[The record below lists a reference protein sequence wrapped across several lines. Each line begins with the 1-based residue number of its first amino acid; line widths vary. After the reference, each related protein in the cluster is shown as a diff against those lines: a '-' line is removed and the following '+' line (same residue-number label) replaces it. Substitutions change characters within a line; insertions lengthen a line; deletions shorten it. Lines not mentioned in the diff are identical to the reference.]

1 MRSCFSGACFV
12 QAHLR
17 EAQQAFLEGH
27 VGGFEFFGGVFGL
40 VRYDNLGSAVAK
52 VMKGRRRIETDR
64 FVALRSHYLCE
75 SSFTRAGKE
84 ARTRREV
91 SRVMLAGSAA
101 RTSCR
106 SRKSCR
112 SPS

>member
-1 MRSCFSGACFV
+1 M
-12 QAHLR
+12 
-17 EAQQAFLEGH
+17 EGH

-52 VMKGRRRIETDR
+52 VMKGRRRIETDQ

-75 SSFTRAGKE
+75 SSFTRTGKDGGHE
-84 ARTRREV
+84 KGGVEGDVGRFRR
-91 SRVMLAGSAA
+91 S
-101 RTSCR
+101 TSCR